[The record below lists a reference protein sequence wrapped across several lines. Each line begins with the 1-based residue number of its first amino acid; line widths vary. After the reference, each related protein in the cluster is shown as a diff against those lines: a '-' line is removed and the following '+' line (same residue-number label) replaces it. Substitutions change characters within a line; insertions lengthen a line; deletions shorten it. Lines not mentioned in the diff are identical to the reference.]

1 MSPIL
6 ELSAV
11 SKTYGRAH
19 ERHTVLRDV
28 NLTVQEGDFVSII
41 GYSGSGKSSL
51 INLVA
56 GLLKPS
62 TGSAL
67 MDGKPIEGPGPERGI
82 VFQNYSLLPW
92 LTVTENVRL
101 AVDQL
106 FPNLSES
113 ERAEHAAKY
122 VDMVKLTPASGKY
135 PKELSG
141 GMRQRVSVARTLAAN
156 PRILLLDEPLSALD
170 ALTRATLQDEIVDI
184 WQKNRT
190 TVIWITNDPD
200 EAILVA
206 DRVIPLLPGAER
218 SHPRRRDPRRH
229 PPPARPQGSPQNRR
243 LQGPQAPARQHPARC
258 EKEQHPHH
266 RQETRRPRHPAGRP
280 RPQAHLHPLQPPRTP
295 PPLPARPRGN
305 ESRGVTG
312 TMERRNVS
320 TDAHGKPMRRGD
332 HFPWS
337 PSWTWANT
345 FRPSMR
351 TCPPL
356 SVKTEPLPAG
366 AHVDHGVG
374 IWSCLIS
381 VRALR
386 VG

>member
-1 MSPIL
+1 MRPIL
-6 ELSAV
+6 ELNAV

-19 ERHTVLRDV
+19 ELHTVLRDV

-56 GLLKPS
+56 GLLKPT

-67 MDGKPIEGPGPERGI
+67 MDGKPIDGPGPERGI

-113 ERAEHAAKY
+113 ERAAHAAKY

-206 DRVIPLLPGAER
+206 DRVIPLLPGANGATLGIEIPVSIPR
-218 SHPRRRDPRRH
+218 PRDRKEVLKTAEFKDLKLQLVNTLLGAKKDSTPTIVKKLAVPDILPEDLGNKRTFTIFNRPEPRRRSQL
-229 PPPARPQGSPQNRR
+229 AREEMKVE
-243 LQGPQAPARQHPARC
+243 A
-258 EKEQHPHH
+258 
-266 RQETRRPRHPAGRP
+266 
-280 RPQAHLHPLQPPRTP
+280 
-295 PPLPARPRGN
+295 
-305 ESRGVTG
+305 
-312 TMERRNVS
+312 
-320 TDAHGKPMRRGD
+320 
-332 HFPWS
+332 
-337 PSWTWANT
+337 
-345 FRPSMR
+345 
-351 TCPPL
+351 
-356 SVKTEPLPAG
+356 
-366 AHVDHGVG
+366 
-374 IWSCLIS
+374 
-381 VRALR
+381 
-386 VG
+386 